1 MKRFFLWIVLIA
13 LFLYGVS
20 RLFNT
25 SQDVAES
32 PVEEGK
38 DGIVAVLSVND
49 MHSAVDLMPQF
60 AALADSLRGVYPD
73 LLVFSAGDNRTG
85 NPINDQYDPVS
96 YPMIALM
103 NKVGFDLCTVGNHEF
118 DGGIP
123 ALQRNIEDARFP
135 YLCANIMVP
144 ETVRLD
150 VKPFEILTC
159 QGLKVAVV
167 GVVEVRANGIP
178 GAHPMLFDQVSF
190 KRAEEVIPNY
200 LYLKDQ
206 SDVFILLS
214 HLGYEEDIEVAQQFS
229 SFDAIIGGHSHTLVE
244 YPQKHNGVM
253 VTQAGSSLKNAT
265 LTLFTVKHGQVVDVE
280 AKTLDVKNFR
290 KKNPEVKAM
299 LDEFNNDANFNEA
312 LATAVTPFQNRE
324 ELGCMVTDAICEATK
339 ADFAFVNTGGLRA
352 DRLKKGPITV
362 KDVYSVDPFNNEIV
376 VYTMKGKQVER
387 FIMESYKKNGRYPSY
402 VSGMRYTVNAA
413 ADGYPKSVSITL
425 DRGRFSPDATYTV
438 AMNSFMASTVRFES
452 LDEGESQFMTSEEMV
467 IQFLKKRKT
476 VSYQGVSR
484 VQ

>member
-178 GAHPMLFDQVSF
+178 GAHPML
-190 KRAEEVIPNY
+190 
-200 LYLKDQ
+200 
-206 SDVFILLS
+206 
-214 HLGYEEDIEVAQQFS
+214 S
-229 SFDAIIGGHSHTLVE
+229 S
-244 YPQKHNGVM
+244 
-253 VTQAGSSLKNAT
+253 
-265 LTLFTVKHGQVVDVE
+265 
-280 AKTLDVKNFR
+280 
-290 KKNPEVKAM
+290 
-299 LDEFNNDANFNEA
+299 
-312 LATAVTPFQNRE
+312 
-324 ELGCMVTDAICEATK
+324 
-339 ADFAFVNTGGLRA
+339 
-352 DRLKKGPITV
+352 
-362 KDVYSVDPFNNEIV
+362 
-376 VYTMKGKQVER
+376 
-387 FIMESYKKNGRYPSY
+387 
-402 VSGMRYTVNAA
+402 
-413 ADGYPKSVSITL
+413 YPK
-425 DRGRFSPDATYTV
+425 
-438 AMNSFMASTVRFES
+438 
-452 LDEGESQFMTSEEMV
+452 
-467 IQFLKKRKT
+467 K
-476 VSYQGVSR
+476 
-484 VQ
+484 